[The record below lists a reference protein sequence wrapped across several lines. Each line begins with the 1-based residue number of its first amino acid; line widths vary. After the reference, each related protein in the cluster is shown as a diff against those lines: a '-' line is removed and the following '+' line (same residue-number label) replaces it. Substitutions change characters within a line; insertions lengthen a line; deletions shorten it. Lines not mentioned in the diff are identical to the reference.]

1 MTALKKPAE
10 GWGEVT
16 EAHLERLLQR
26 KGVER
31 SERGSL
37 MRGFLVPNQWDA
49 GYGESNF
56 FISLETSARFARG
69 FADENPLYTDL
80 AYARRSPWGRM
91 LAPPT
96 LLSYTEAMN
105 GATDGFPGCHAI
117 WRECEFEWTRPLFA
131 DDPMKVATSLT
142 GARIVD
148 SEFAGGKAGI
158 QDYETSIRT
167 LAGED
172 VATYRTSWHRF
183 SRKKATGSSKYGK
196 IEPVQWTNEALEEVW
211 DEYRRQN
218 LANRRGAEPRWFE
231 DVEVGCE
238 IPHIIKGPVTLTSKL
253 AFEFVRG
260 PGGWFVGHEMALELY
275 DRYPAL
281 AIRNEENVPE
291 PPVAIHWTNERCQK
305 YLGMPAAY
313 EAGFERLAWY
323 SQLLTAWAG
332 DHGCMRR
339 LQVRFLAFHWQGDA
353 IRLHAK
359 VTGKRVVGND
369 HLVDLEIWSVSHPR
383 GEKTSVGS
391 ATVSLPARPGVAS

>member
-1 MTALKKPAE
+1 MTTSKKSTE
-10 GWGEVT
+10 GYGEVT
-16 EAHLERLLQR
+16 QAHLDNLLKR

-31 SERGSL
+31 TERGSL
-37 MRGFLVPNQWDA
+37 MRGFLMPNQWDA
-49 GYGESNF
+49 GYGQSNF
-56 FISLETSARFARG
+56 FISRETAGRFARG
-69 FADENPLYTDL
+69 FADENPLYLDL
-80 AYARRSPWGRM
+80 AYATQSPWGRM

-96 LLSYTEAMN
+96 LLAYTEAMN

-131 DDPMKVATSLT
+131 EDPMKVATRLT

-148 SEFAGGKAGI
+148 SNFAGGRAGV
-158 QDYETSIRT
+158 QDYETAIGT
-167 LAGED
+167 LDEKP
-172 VATYRTSWHRF
+172 VAIYRTSWHRF
-183 SRKKATGSSKYGK
+183 SRKKASGSSKYGK
-196 IEPVQWTNEALEEVW
+196 IEPVQWTDEALEGVW
-211 DEYRRQN
+211 NEYRQQN
-218 LANRRGAEPRWFE
+218 KANRRGAEALYFE
-231 DVEVGCE
+231 DVEVGSE
-238 IPHIIKGPVTLTSKL
+238 IPYLIKGPVTLTSKL

-260 PGGWFVGHEMALELY
+260 AGGWFVGHEMALALF

-323 SQLLTAWAG
+323 SQLLTSWAG

-353 IRLHAK
+353 IRLYAK
-359 VTGKRVVGND
+359 VKGKRVVGD
-369 HLVDLEIWSVSHPR
+369 ERLVDLEVWTVSHPR
-383 GEKTSVGS
+383 GEQTSIGS
-391 ATVSLPARPGVAS
+391 ATVQLPGKPS